1 MVFSGRLRLLG
12 IDTKANLDLYNR
24 MNEESRL
31 ESYRK
36 IEAADTKIDVS
47 LFIPQNFSRGGSL
60 F

>member
-1 MVFSGRLRLLG
+1 
-12 IDTKANLDLYNR
+12 